1 MLGLAPKYLKITL
14 QNDEI
19 LRNNQHGMTLQQL
32 NLKNGDI
39 LTAEKLS
46 IVENV
51 TEMPL
56 VDPVT
61 KQLVPRAIEIF
72 SEWYDLYKD

>member
-1 MLGLAPKYLKITL
+1 
-14 QNDEI
+14 
-19 LRNNQHGMTLQQL
+19 MTLQQL